1 MLMCNS
7 NMYLLTQNI
16 GHHSTGSVSRQGD
29 VVVCTDVGDVY
40 WCGGSGHCINSSRAN
55 WLTNVVENT
64 QSKSS
69 DWTTWC
75 VFWWLSRYTQVKLLQ
90 PTDYIAYKMPLNKE
104 FWNTTDKGMV
114 TNEVHKLGI
123 MTLAD
128 KKSCQQHGYITCT
141 SKPWRPTN
149 HSYMCFTGW
158 LCEYSYVVQLYYKYE
173 LGPTYL
179 HICKVSCRSG
189 IIKGVR
195 R

>member
-1 MLMCNS
+1 MRQSRTTSPCFKLMCNS

-16 GHHSTGSVSRQGD
+16 GHQSKGSVSRQGD
-29 VVVCTDVGDVY
+29 VVVCTDVDVY
-40 WCGGSGHCINSSRAN
+40 WCGGSGHCINSNRAN
-55 WLTNVVENT
+55 WLTNVVENS

-75 VFWWLSRYTQVKLLQ
+75 VFWWLSKYTQVKLLQ

-104 FWNTTDKGMV
+104 FWNTTDKGMI

-128 KKSCQQHGYITCT
+128 KKPCQQNGYMYITCT
-141 SKPWRPTN
+141 SKPWRLTN

-158 LCEYSYVVQLYYKYE
+158 LYE
-173 LGPTYL
+173 LGPTFL
-179 HICKVSCRSG
+179 HIC
-189 IIKGVR
+189 
-195 R
+195 